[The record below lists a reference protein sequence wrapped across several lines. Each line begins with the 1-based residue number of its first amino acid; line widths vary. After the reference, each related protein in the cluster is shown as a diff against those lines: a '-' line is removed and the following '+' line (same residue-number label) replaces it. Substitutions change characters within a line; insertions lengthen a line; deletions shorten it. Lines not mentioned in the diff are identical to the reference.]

1 MSATRFTSA
10 ALLTLLFSIPVLAQ
24 HEGHAAP
31 AASMV
36 PAAAKGGFRT
46 EAVTQ
51 LQGIEKKLVDLAG
64 AIPADKWDWRP
75 AEGVRSVGEVYAHVA
90 GGNYFLLS
98 FAGVKP
104 PAGIDV
110 QNLESSLKGREKTI
124 AAMKESFAF
133 VYAEIG
139 KMSDADLDKTAKF
152 FGRETTNRGLVM
164 FTIEHTS
171 EHLGQSIAYAR
182 MNGVTPPWSKKGE

>member
-1 MSATRFTSA
+1 MMRGNRLASA
-10 ALLTLLFSIPVLAQ
+10 ALVALLFSIPALAQ
-24 HEGHAAP
+24 HDTHAAP
-31 AASMV
+31 AA
-36 PAAAKGGFRT
+36 AKGIRA
-46 EAVTQ
+46 EAVSQ
-51 LQGIEKKLVDLAG
+51 LQSIEKKLVDLAG
-64 AIPADKWDWRP
+64 AMPADKWDWRP

-98 FAGVKP
+98 LAGVKP
-104 PAGIDV
+104 PAGVDV
-110 QNLESSLKGREKTI
+110 QNLETSLKGKEKTI

-139 KMSDADLDKTAKF
+139 KMSDTDLDKALKV
-152 FGRETTNRGLVM
+152 FGRDTTTRGVVM

-182 MNGVTPPWSKKGE
+182 MIGVTPPWSKKGD

>member
-1 MSATRFTSA
+1 MMRGNRFTSA
-10 ALLTLLFSIPVLAQ
+10 ALLTLLFSIPALAQ

-31 AASMV
+31 A
-36 PAAAKGGFRT
+36 PAAAKGFRA
-46 EAVTQ
+46 EAVAQ
-51 LQGIEKKLVDLAG
+51 IQGIETKLVDLAG
-64 AIPADKWDWRP
+64 AMPADKWDWRP

-98 FAGVKP
+98 LAGVKP

-110 QNLESSLKGREKTI
+110 QKLETSLKGKDKTI
-124 AAMKESFAF
+124 AAMKDSFAF

-139 KMSDADLDKTAKF
+139 KMSDADLEKALKV
-152 FGRETTNRGLVM
+152 FGRDTTVRGIVM
-164 FTIEHTS
+164 FTVEHNS

-182 MNGVTPPWSKKGE
+182 MNGVTPPWSKKGD